1 MAEQA
6 VTSER
11 PIVSWRF
18 RLALAILL
26 AGVLLSMVFLLG
38 LRASPAVVIVEAY
51 KRDSLA
57 VDADVNGVVSPGDT
71 ILYAITITNS
81 GDDPATSTMFYD
93 APDSNTSLVVGS
105 VQVGYGTI
113 ISGNSSGDI
122 DVLVD
127 IGTISATTSVA
138 VSFQVTINDPFPPGV
153 PDVVNYGMVGFYDE
167 TGTPRGEIT
176 DDPDTPGVDY
186 TYTPVIR
193 DPAILVEKQLTDAEI
208 DIVYPNTL
216 TFTIF
221 ITNVGLE
228 VDVLPLTDVYDT
240 NLLDFVDASPYP
252 DEDDDDGSLDWYDL
266 TGPAPNGFGSNL
278 LPGQSVSVTVV
289 FTVANDI
296 SVTVNTAAVISA
308 TDAFGD
314 PASGGSDDYTII
326 NVPTAAE
333 VLYFRVDSITGRRV
347 RLAWA
352 TATEIDNVGFKL
364 YRAYE
369 SVRAPAEVVAYVPSQ
384 AHGGGAAYAHTDIV
398 PTDGTWWYWLV
409 DVDTSGHETF
419 QNAVY
424 ADVDQRYEML
434 YLPLVLSR
442 AEYGSP

>member
-1 MAEQA
+1 MAEQVA
-6 VTSER
+6 TSER

-18 RLALAILL
+18 RLVLAILL
-26 AGVLLSMVFLLG
+26 AGALFSMVLLLS
-38 LRASPAVVIVEAY
+38 LRASPAVVIVEAF

-57 VDADVNGVVSPGDT
+57 VDADGNGVVSPGDT

-81 GDDPATSTMFYD
+81 GDDPATSAMFYD
-93 APDSNTSLVVGS
+93 APDGNTSLVIGS
-105 VQVGYGTI
+105 VQVSYGTI
-113 ISGNSSGDI
+113 ISGNSPGDI

-127 IGTISATTSVA
+127 IGTISATTSVT
-138 VSFQVTINDPFPPGV
+138 VNFRVTINDPFPPGV
-153 PDVVNYGMVGFYDE
+153 PEVVNYGMVGFNDE
-167 TGTPRGEIT
+167 TGAPRGEIT

-193 DPAILVEKQLTDAEI
+193 DPAILVEKQLTDAEM
-208 DIVYPNTL
+208 DDVYPNTL
-216 TFTIF
+216 TFTIVM
-221 ITNVGLE
+221 TNLGLAM
-228 VDVLPLTDVYDT
+228 DVLTLTDDYDPYY
-240 NLLDFVDASPYP
+240 LSFVDASPYP
-252 DEDDDDGSLDWYDL
+252 EEDANDGSLMWYDL
-266 TGPAPNGFGSNL
+266 TGSPPNGLGSNL
-278 LPGQSVSVTVV
+278 SPGQSISVTVI

-296 SVTVNTAAVISA
+296 TVTVNTATVISA
-308 TDAFGD
+308 TDVFGD
-314 PASGGSDDYTII
+314 PASGGSDDYVIMD
-326 NVPTAAE
+326 VQTAAE
-333 VLYFRVDSITGRRV
+333 VLYFRVDSITGRKV

-384 AHGGGAAYAHTDIV
+384 AHGGGATYAHTDVV

-409 DVDTSGHETF
+409 DVDTSGQETF
-419 QNAVY
+419 QSAAY